1 MGTHL
6 NPIIG
11 YLRGGRPVR
20 AIAGGSV
27 TLDRM
32 RDERRA
38 CVEFVE
44 RTLDGVE
51 QRSTPEKPADLS
63 ETEKESLVRQRAR
76 IAELDAQIKPLEDFE
91 ALRAADTETVQRYRP
106 TGPGVGGQ
114 TGATPAGAR
123 TEPRAHQ
130 YRTRGEIIV
139 DVIAQRT
146 GTYEADGT
154 KITVTDQVREAA
166 RERLQGAGV
175 IYPGAPEDYV
185 QRAVSNEITSDV
197 PGLLPKPI
205 VGAVD
210 NDLDAARPFISSIGA
225 KDMAGIAGKTFTRPI
240 ITQHTQVSKQ
250 TAEKG
255 ELSSRK
261 LTVGGVDFTKETHGG
276 VIDVARQVM
285 DWTSPSAWDALLA
298 DLQDEYAIDTET
310 AATTAF
316 AAAVTQTVPNPT
328 SEDPK
333 GWAGALYAAAALA
346 YRGSGRLPDAMWVSL
361 DQWQRMGVAVDAQK
375 LMLRTDDKTG
385 TSSPTS
391 FEGAV
396 MDLPRIVVPSFPDRT
411 VIVGVKGKTEFY
423 EQKVGFLTAVEPRL
437 LGVELAYGGYVAF
450 GTLRPA
456 AFAKL
461 SIPAA

>member
-1 MGTHL
+1 MPQHRL
-6 NPIIG
+6 PAF
-11 YLRGGRPVR
+11 YLRRS
-20 AIAGGSV
+20 A
-27 TLDRM
+27 TLDRL
-32 RDERRA
+32 REERAA
-38 CVEFVE
+38 CVAFVE

-51 QRSTPEKPADLS
+51 QRSTPEHPADLS
-63 ETEKESLVRQRAR
+63 ATETEGLTRQRTR
-76 IAELDAQIKPLEDFE
+76 IQELDAQIQPLEAFE
-91 ALRAADTETVQRYRP
+91 QLRQADQRGAAAYRP
-106 TGPGVGGQ
+106 TGNP
-114 TGATPAGAR
+114 TGTPAGSGSPAGAR
-123 TEPRAHQ
+123 TQPRSHE

-166 RERLQGAGV
+166 RERLQGARIV
-175 IYPGAPEDYV
+175 YPGAPEEYV
-185 QRAVSNEITSDV
+185 ARAIQNEITSDV

-205 VGAVD
+205 IGAVD
-210 NDLDAARPFISSIGA
+210 SDLDAARPFISSIGA
-225 KDMAGIAGKTFTRPI
+225 KDMAGIQGKTFTRPI
-240 ITQHTQVSKQ
+240 ITQHTTSGKQ
-250 TAEKG
+250 TAEKT
-255 ELSSRK
+255 ELVSRK

-276 VIDVARQVM
+276 TIDVARQVM

-298 DLQDEYAIDTET
+298 DLQDEYALDTEA
-310 AATTAF
+310 AATAAF
-316 AAAVTQTVPNPT
+316 AAAVTATVPNPAT
-328 SEDPK
+328 EDPK

-346 YRGSGRLPDAMWVSL
+346 YAGSGRLPDAMWVSL

-375 LMLRTDDKTG
+375 LMLRTGDSAG

-396 MDLPRIVVPSFPDRT
+396 LDIPRIVVPSLPSKT

-437 LGVELAYGGYVAF
+437 LGVELAYGGYCAF

-461 SIPAA
+461 LIP